1 MPMPAIESPRSPLR
15 LPESKVVPPATGVYH
30 HLLPPGEK
38 VPEGRMRGRAAAGCG
53 RAAGKTWWR
62 PTRRVL
68 KGRDNPGPAPLLIA
82 LGLLLLASASGCKHS
97 DRGSPSNAKDAS
109 ARSEEG
115 KTAGIQVVKPEKRD
129 IRMMVVQPGTIQAYE
144 VTPIYSRISGYVEKY
159 RYNIG
164 DRVKA
169 GDVLIDMWIPDFVEK
184 LSQMTAAVKRAAVQI
199 RVTQSAQRAAEASL
213 ETAKA
218 RIVSAKAGV
227 ERAQASY
234 TRWESEYKRLEQLVT
249 QRVLDVQVRDETYRQ
264 FEEAVAARDQ
274 ANAMVS
280 ETNSSRDQAEADLE
294 RSRVDV
300 EAARADLLVAQAN
313 EREARVN
320 VEYGQIK
327 APYNGVIT
335 QRNVSP
341 GDYLEPGGGTNGR
354 PLFVLEQID
363 PVRVF
368 VGVPELASFFIHDQ
382 DTALIRFQ
390 AIPGITREGKV
401 IRSGF
406 SMNPSTRTLQTEVD
420 LPNSDGHL
428 HPGWYVTVT
437 IVIDRKQ
444 VWSLP
449 SNAIN
454 FQGGQDYV
462 VYLQIDGKP
471 VRTPVIV
478 GPSDDT
484 HTEVL
489 KKYVP
494 GASNN
499 PPQANTNA
507 WPEFDGTERVL
518 IGSPDVLA
526 AEQAAP
532 AKSPGAK

>member
-1 MPMPAIESPRSPLR
+1 MDR
-15 LPESKVVPPATGVYH
+15 LLV
-30 HLLPPGEK
+30 
-38 VPEGRMRGRAAAGCG
+38 
-53 RAAGKTWWR
+53 
-62 PTRRVL
+62 
-68 KGRDNPGPAPLLIA
+68 LIA
-82 LGLLLLASASGCKHS
+82 LALLLASGCKHS
-97 DRGSPSNAKDAS
+97 DRAEGSPGSKAHSTK
-109 ARSEEG
+109 SEEG
-115 KTAGIQVVKPEKRD
+115 STAGIRVVRPEKRD
-129 IRMMVVQPGTIQAYE
+129 LRMTVVQPGTIQAFE
-144 VTPIYSRISGYVEKY
+144 VTPIYSRISGYVQKY

-164 DRVKA
+164 DRVKK
-169 GDVLIDMWIPDFVEK
+169 DDILIDMWIPD
-184 LSQMTAAVKRAAVQI
+184 LDAQLAQRTAEVKRAEVQI
-199 RVTQSAQRAAEASL
+199 EVAESALQAARAKL

-218 RIVSAKAGV
+218 RIDTAEAGV
-227 ERAQASY
+227 KRAQASY
-234 TRWESEYKRLEQLVT
+234 TRWESEYKRLEQLVA

-264 FEEAVAARDQ
+264 FEEAIAVRDQ

-294 RSRVDV
+294 RAKVDV
-300 EAARADLLVAQAN
+300 EAARADLVVAQAN

-327 APYNGVIT
+327 APYDCVIT

-368 VGVPELASFFIHDQ
+368 VGVPELASYFVHDQ

-390 AIPGITREGKV
+390 AIPGVTREGKV
-401 IRSGF
+401 IRS
-406 SMNPSTRTLQTEVD
+406 SNSLNPSTRTLQTEID
-420 LPNSDGHL
+420 LPNADNHL

-437 IVIDRKQ
+437 IAIDRKQ
-444 VWSLP
+444 VWTLP

-454 FQGGQDYV
+454 FQGGQDYF

-484 HTEVL
+484 HTEVI

-494 GASNN
+494 GAPNN
-499 PPQANTNA
+499 PPIANTNA
-507 WPEFDGTERVL
+507 WPTLDGTEHVL

-526 AEQAAP
+526 AEQSAST
-532 AKSPGAK
+532 KSQGKK